1 MRAEREHAGKIES
14 FFKKMGAFLVE
25 RLRLDTPGKGKLKLQ
40 QELIALSAGSKS
52 AVKNYYVRKMAS
64 VLAILGAGFVLTVV
78 CALVYSQGSGS
89 GERTSVLRPGYGE
102 GDRKTALSVQ
112 VEDEDDVKELEVT
125 IQERKYTDE
134 EKQVFINLALEELE
148 ELLLGENE
156 SLDCV
161 QTSLTF
167 PESLQDGIVMVSWSM
182 NPYGVIGGDGSIL
195 SAVEEE
201 GTLVEIKAVLDCDG
215 LEVTYS
221 FCANVFPPDMS
232 EEEQLLAAIQEE
244 VTRADEDSSYEEELV
259 LPTTVAGRKLIWLE
273 ESDNPVFSI
282 LALTLILAICV
293 YLQMDNQVHKKAE
306 ERKKQLLLDYP
317 DLMWKMT
324 MLLGAGMSIRGV
336 FTRIAEEYARS
347 KTEIPGKKRRAKR
360 TRYVY
365 EEVTYTCFEMQC
377 GIGEAEA
384 YERFGRR
391 CQLPEYIR
399 IGSILS
405 QNLRKGAKGLTAL
418 LEAEAE
424 SSLNDRKNHAR
435 KIGEQAGTKLL
446 LPMILMLGIVL
457 AILMVPAFLS
467 F

>member
-1 MRAEREHAGKIES
+1 MKQVGKIEN
-14 FFKKMGAFLVE
+14 FFNKMGVFLVE
-25 RLRLDTPGKGKLKLQ
+25 RLRLDAPGKGKQKLQ

-64 VLAILGAGFVLTVV
+64 VLAILGAGFVLTAV
-78 CALVYSQGSGS
+78 CALAYSQSS
-89 GERTSVLRPGYGE
+89 APGELASVLRPGYGE

-134 EKQVFINLALEELE
+134 EKQEFLSLALEELE
-148 ELLLGENE
+148 AVFLGANA
-156 SLDCV
+156 SPDCV

-167 PESLQDGIVMVSWSM
+167 PENLQDGAVTVSWSTT
-182 NPYGVIGGDGSIL
+182 PYGVIGGDGSIL
-195 SAVEEE
+195 SADEAE
-201 GTLVEIKAVLDCDG
+201 GTLVEIQAILDCDG
-215 LEVTYS
+215 LEVIYS
-221 FCANVFPPDMS
+221 VCVNVFPPDMT
-232 EEEQLLAAIQEE
+232 EEEQLLAAIREE
-244 VTRADEDSSYEEELV
+244 VTRADEDSSHEEELV
-259 LPTTVAGRKLIWLE
+259 LPTSAAGKKLTWLE
-273 ESDNPVFSI
+273 DSENPFLSV
-282 LALTLILAICV
+282 LALTLVLALCV
-293 YLQMDNQVHKKAE
+293 YLQMDNQVHKRAE
-306 ERKKQLLLDYP
+306 ERKNQLLLDYP

-336 FTRIAEEYARS
+336 FTRIAEEYAKS
-347 KTEIPGKKRRAKR
+347 KEETPGKRRKTKR

-365 EEVTYTCFEMQC
+365 EEITYTCFEMQC

>member
-1 MRAEREHAGKIES
+1 MKRVGKISS
-14 FFKKMGAFLVE
+14 FFEKMGVFLVE
-25 RLRLDTPGKGKLKLQ
+25 RLRLDAPGKGKLQLQ

-64 VLAILGAGFVLTVV
+64 VLVILSVGFVLTVA
-78 CALVYSQGSGS
+78 CALAYSQSGRS
-89 GERTSVLRPGYGE
+89 GELASVLRPGYGE

-112 VEDEDDVKELEVT
+112 VEDEVRELEVT

-134 EKQVFINLALEELE
+134 EKQELLNQALEELDT
-148 ELLLGENE
+148 LLLGENE

-167 PESLQDGIVMVSWSM
+167 PETLEDGAVTICWSTS
-182 NPYGVIGGDGSIL
+182 PYGVIGGDGSIR
-195 SAVEEE
+195 SADNEE
-201 GTLVEIKAVLDCDG
+201 GSLVEIQAVLDCGG
-215 LEVTYS
+215 LEAIYS
-221 FCANVFPPDMS
+221 VCANVFPPDMT
-232 EEEQLLAAIQEE
+232 EEEQLLAAIREE
-244 VTRADEDSSYEEELV
+244 VTRADEDSSYGEELV
-259 LPTTVAGRKLIWLE
+259 LPTTAAGKKLTWLE
-273 ESDNPVFSI
+273 DSDNPFLSV
-282 LALTLILAICV
+282 LALTLVLALCV

-306 ERKKQLLLDYP
+306 ERRNQLLLDYP

-336 FTRIAEEYARS
+336 FTRLSEEYVRS
-347 KTEIPGKKRRAKR
+347 KEEASGKRRKSR
-360 TRYVY
+360 RLRYVY

-405 QNLRKGAKGLTAL
+405 QNLKKGAKGLTDL

>member
-1 MRAEREHAGKIES
+1 MERVGKIGS
-14 FFKKMGAFLVE
+14 FLNKVGVFLVE

-78 CALVYSQGSGS
+78 CALAYSQSS
-89 GERTSVLRPGYGE
+89 EPGEMASVLRPGYGE

-112 VEDEDDVKELEVT
+112 VEDEDDVRELEVT

-134 EKQVFINLALEELE
+134 EKQEFLNLAFEELD
-148 ELLLGENE
+148 ELLLGDNE

-167 PESLQDGIVMVSWSM
+167 PETLQDGAVTVSWSTT
-182 NPYGVIGGDGSIL
+182 PYGVIGGDGSIL
-195 SAVEEE
+195 SADEEG
-201 GTLVEIKAVLDCDG
+201 GTLVEIQATLDCDG
-215 LEVTYS
+215 LEMIYS
-221 FCANVFPPDMS
+221 VCANVFPPDMTDD
-232 EEEQLLAAIQEE
+232 EQLLAAIREE
-244 VTRADEDSSYEEELV
+244 VTRADEDSSYNEELI
-259 LPTTVAGRKLIWLE
+259 LPTTAAGKRLTWLE
-273 ESDNPVFSI
+273 ESDNPFLSV
-282 LALTLILAICV
+282 LALTLVLALGV

-306 ERKKQLLLDYP
+306 ERKNQLLLDYP

-336 FTRIAEEYARS
+336 FMRIAEEYARS
-347 KTEIPGKKRRAKR
+347 QEGIQTSGKKRRAKR

-365 EEVTYTCFEMQC
+365 EEVTYTCFEMQS

-435 KIGEQAGTKLL
+435 KIGEQAGTRLL